1 MLGPAELHAGCVAS
15 VRRLTHSGQYATY
28 QNVVQSVLQSYN
40 VYRFQ
45 DIGVGD
51 PSYRHELHVPKSHAF
66 ISIGT
71 GTSVS
76 PLNGQAQMDLVLLEH
91 SQRLL
96 DNR

>member
-1 MLGPAELHAGCVAS
+1 MLGPVELHAGCVAS

-51 PSYRHELHVPKSHAF
+51 PSQIPCLKYLWQVQRKVEHALQYCALF
-66 ISIGT
+66 FKF
-71 GTSVS
+71 
-76 PLNGQAQMDLVLLEH
+76 
-91 SQRLL
+91 
-96 DNR
+96 